1 MQLWSGMIRALALLL
16 VVGLAGPASAIQF
29 TPTTEALNTFA
40 SGDPGTPFNTGPGGV
55 DYDGVGSGDPHEGEV
70 QVTGFIPNLVV
81 DGNTQ
86 INFIADSIQF
96 ELEAELVSTAVNII
110 SATQAQLVLTFQGTA
125 DGNPDLV
132 ITDLDDNTVLL
143 ESNLVAGTLNG
154 NPVAPI
160 TAQAFFD
167 PTNIPAQPNMQAFA
181 FFQNE
186 VNGNPWEVLFDDGV
200 GTLNDAGIAQTL
212 ISSFA
217 PDFTVI
223 ASDVINTG
231 VLPSIDAEANGFI
244 FALTSSQFVPEP
256 GLMAL
261 WASGLAALALAR
273 RRG

>member
-1 MQLWSGMIRALALLL
+1 MQLWTGMIRALALLL
-16 VVGLAGPASAIQF
+16 VVGMAGAASAVQF
-29 TPTTEALNTFA
+29 TPTTETLNTFA

-55 DYDGVGSGDPHEGEV
+55 DYDGVGSGDPHEGEA
-70 QVTGFIPNLVV
+70 QVSGFIPNLFV
-81 DGNTQ
+81 DGSTQ
-86 INFIADSIQF
+86 INFVADSIQF
-96 ELEAELVSTAVNII
+96 DLEAQLVGTAVNII
-110 SATQAQLVLTFQGTA
+110 NANLWQLQLTFQGTA

-132 ITDLDDNTVLL
+132 ITDLTDNTVLL
-143 ESNLVAGTLNG
+143 ESNLVGGSLNG

-160 TAQAFFD
+160 TAQVFFD
-167 PTNIPAQPNMQAFA
+167 PNNIPAQPNMQAFA

-212 ISSFA
+212 ISNFA
-217 PDFTVI
+217 PDFTTI
-223 ASDVINTG
+223 AASVVGSG

-256 GLMAL
+256 GLML
-261 WASGLAALALAR
+261 LMASGLAGLVLAR